1 MHETETATYVDAQ
14 LSDLLTLRDGQV
26 GSNAQCR
33 TAQVRAS
40 SKFRAM
46 MAKLKDIELLV
57 QLGEYQQGQDSLA
70 DYALENREAINSYLR
85 QGQNEPSLLSNTT
98 AVLRS
103 IGGEYGD

>member
-1 MHETETATYVDAQ
+1 
-14 LSDLLTLRDGQV
+14 
-26 GSNAQCR
+26 
-33 TAQVRAS
+33 VRAS
-40 SKFRAM
+40 AKFRAM

-70 DYALENREAINSYLR
+70 DYALENRDAINHYLR
-85 QGQNEPSLLSNTT
+85 QGQNEPSALSNTT